1 MFTRFYKVITLAA
14 WAICFF
20 GSLYICIR
28 YPNSPLRSLFEDEV
42 FKGPTLA
49 LVFCYGVGGA
59 MVVLKTTFP
68 DTYQSL
74 IRPRTVLR
82 WPNPA
87 RNALDNHPPRAVKP
101 SSIKTV
107 GAAFNV
113 VVSGFGT
120 GVGLLGGI
128 FIIAVS
134 LVSLPFVVGNAV
146 GNLAAWLT
154 LVLEVVGVIALLVH
168 LGVGIGH
175 MRLFI
180 LPFRPI
186 VQLDTSQA
194 FEDPPGLAKPFGP
207 YYRQVVVPLVQ
218 EAELKRVATLRV
230 GKKRLVAGAIAMIPV
245 TGIIIYWSLAAS
257 VWFWV
262 LFALYAWSQWPLWR
276 YRSHFKESVFPKVF
290 AFFGDDVA
298 YHPRGD
304 RLTIRSLTPSPIIP
318 DYDREKT
325 EDGVQ
330 GTHAGVRFDFQ
341 EATLTKGF
349 TRDVFKGVVLRF
361 ELARRFKANT
371 IVFADQSIAVADP
384 LRIQLSQFRRL
395 KPVRL
400 EDPIFA
406 RQFEVYSS
414 NQVAARVVVTPAF
427 MERLL
432 ELGQRFRGTGLRCSF
447 YDNTLLLMIPST
459 RDRLEP
465 TSATIYHPTTL
476 VNECKEILQQMEE
489 IFQII
494 DTLKLHEQTGL

>member
-1 MFTRFYKVITLAA
+1 MFARFYKGITRAG
-14 WAICFF
+14 WAIYFF
-20 GSLYICIR
+20 GILCIFIWYPDSSLR
-28 YPNSPLRSLFEDEV
+28 GQFDDEV
-42 FKGPTLA
+42 FKNLA
-49 LVFCYGVGGA
+49 VAVIFVYVVGGA
-59 MVVLKTTFP
+59 MAVLKNTFP
-68 DTYQSL
+68 GTYQSL
-74 IRPRTVLR
+74 IRPRTLLR
-82 WPNPA
+82 WPAPA
-87 RNALDNHPPRAVKP
+87 RNTLDTHRPQAVEQ

-107 GAAFNV
+107 GAAFNLV
-113 VVSGFGT
+113 MSSVGT

-128 FIIAVS
+128 FIIAVF
-134 LVSLPFVVGNAV
+134 LVTFPLVVGNAV

-180 LPFRPI
+180 LPFRRI
-186 VQLDTSQA
+186 FQLDTGQA

-207 YYRQVVVPLVQ
+207 YYRQVVIPLVQ
-218 EAELKRVATLRV
+218 EAELKRVATLRL
-230 GKKRLVAGAIAMIPV
+230 GKKRLVEGAIAMIPV
-245 TGIIIYWSLAAS
+245 TGIVVYWSLAGI

-276 YRSHFKESVFPKVF
+276 YRSAVKESVFPKVF

-414 NQVAARVVVTPAF
+414 NQVAARAVVTPAF

-432 ELGQRFRGTGLRCSF
+432 ELGQRFSGTGLRCSF

-489 IFQII
+489 IFAII